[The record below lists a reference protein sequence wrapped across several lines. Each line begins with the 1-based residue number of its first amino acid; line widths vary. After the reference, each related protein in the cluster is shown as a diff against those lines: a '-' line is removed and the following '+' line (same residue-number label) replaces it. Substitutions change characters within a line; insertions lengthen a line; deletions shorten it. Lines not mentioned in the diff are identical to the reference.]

1 MTEGGLVMDFD
12 LTEEQIMIRNL
23 MRDFAKKEILPKARD
38 DDRNER
44 FPGDILDKMA
54 HLGFLGA
61 PLPEE
66 YGGMGIDH
74 IAYIL
79 MIEELG
85 RASFALR
92 SIVSVH
98 ISLFQQTLNQWG
110 TEEQKQKY
118 LPRTTKGEIL
128 GCFATTEPNVG
139 SDIASI
145 ETSAVLDG
153 GKWRLN
159 GNKTWI
165 SNGGVAGVAL
175 IFAQTDKAK
184 KHRGLAAFLVE
195 RDTPGFSSRDIHGKL
210 GVRSANTAEL
220 ILEDCLVPEENLLG
234 QVGDGFKIA
243 MSAFDNARLC
253 VAGGCVGLAQA
264 CIDAG
269 VLYAQTRQQFG
280 KPVGSY
286 QLVQEMIAN
295 MIVETE
301 AARFLTYRAAHLKNK
316 GVPNTVETSMAKYY
330 ASEVALRAANNAI
343 QIHGGYGY
351 SDEYPVER
359 YYRDAKVA
367 TLLEG
372 TSEMHKLIIGR
383 NATGISAFTS

>member
-1 MTEGGLVMDFD
+1 MDFD

-23 MRDFAKKEILPKARD
+23 MKDFAKNEILPKARD

-44 FPGDILDKMA
+44 FPRDILDKMA
-54 HLGFLGA
+54 PLGLLGA
-61 PLPEE
+61 PLPEK

-74 IAYIL
+74 IAYVL

-85 RASFALR
+85 RVSFALR

-98 ISLFQQTLNQWG
+98 ISLFQKTLNQWG

-145 ETSAVLDG
+145 ETSAVLDK

-159 GNKTWI
+159 GNKMWI
-165 SNGGVAGVAL
+165 SNGGVADVAL

-184 KHRGLAAFLVE
+184 KHRGITAFLVE
-195 RDTPGFSSRDIHGKL
+195 KGTPGFSSTDIHGKL
-210 GVRSANTAEL
+210 GLRSANTAEL
-220 ILEDCLVPEENLLG
+220 ILEDCVVAEENVLG
-234 QVGDGFKIA
+234 QVGKGFKIA
-243 MSAFDNARLC
+243 MTAFDNARLC
-253 VAGGCVGLAQA
+253 VAAGCVGLAQA
-264 CIDAG
+264 CIDAS

-280 KPVGSY
+280 KPIGSY
-286 QLVQEMIAN
+286 QLVQEMIAD

-301 AARFLTYRAAHLKNK
+301 AARFLTYRAAYLKDK
-316 GVPNTVETSMAKYY
+316 GVPHTVETSMAKYY

-343 QIHGGYGY
+343 QVHGGWGF

-359 YYRDAKVA
+359 YYRDVKVA

-372 TSEMHKLIIGR
+372 TSQMHKLIIGR
-383 NATGISAFTS
+383 NATGLNAFTS

>member
-1 MTEGGLVMDFD
+1 MDFG

-23 MRDFAKKEILPKARD
+23 MKDFAKNEILPKARD

-44 FPGDILDKMA
+44 FPRDILDKMA
-54 HLGFLGA
+54 PLGLLGA

-74 IAYIL
+74 IAYVL
-79 MIEELG
+79 MMEELG
-85 RASFALR
+85 RVSFALR

-98 ISLFQQTLNQWG
+98 ISLFQLTLNQWG

-159 GNKTWI
+159 GNKMWI
-165 SNGGVAGVAL
+165 SNGGVAEVAL

-184 KHRGLAAFLVE
+184 KHRGIAVFLVE
-195 RDTPGFSSRDIHGKL
+195 KDAPGFSSTDIHGKL
-210 GVRSANTAEL
+210 GLRSANTAEL
-220 ILEDCLVPEENLLG
+220 ILKDCVVPEENVVG
-234 QVGDGFKIA
+234 QVGEGFKIA
-243 MSAFDNARLC
+243 MTAFDNARLC
-253 VAGGCVGLAQA
+253 VAAGCVGLAQA
-264 CIDAG
+264 CIDAS
-269 VLYAQTRQQFG
+269 VLYSQTRKQFG
-280 KPVGSY
+280 KPIGSY
-286 QLVQEMIAN
+286 QLVQEMIAD

-316 GVPNTVETSMAKYY
+316 GVPNTIETSMAKYY

-343 QIHGGYGY
+343 QVHGGYGF

-359 YYRDAKVA
+359 YYRDVKVA

-372 TSEMHKLIIGR
+372 TSQMHKLIIGR
-383 NATGISAFTS
+383 NATGFNAFTS

>member
-1 MTEGGLVMDFD
+1 MDFD

-23 MRDFAKKEILPKARD
+23 MKDFAKNEILPKARD

-44 FPGDILDKMA
+44 FPRDILDKMA
-54 HLGFLGA
+54 PLGLLGA
-61 PLPEE
+61 PLPEK

-74 IAYIL
+74 IAYVL

-85 RASFALR
+85 RVSFALR

-98 ISLFQQTLNQWG
+98 ISLFQKTLNQWG

-145 ETSAVLDG
+145 ETSAVLDK

-159 GNKTWI
+159 GNKMWI
-165 SNGGVAGVAL
+165 SNGGVADVAL

-184 KHRGLAAFLVE
+184 KHRGITAFLVE
-195 RDTPGFSSRDIHGKL
+195 KGTPGFSSTDIHGKL
-210 GVRSANTAEL
+210 GLRSANTAEL
-220 ILEDCLVPEENLLG
+220 ILEDCVVAEENVLG
-234 QVGDGFKIA
+234 QVGKGFKIA
-243 MSAFDNARLC
+243 MTAFDNARLC
-253 VAGGCVGLAQA
+253 VAAGCVGLAQA
-264 CIDAG
+264 CIDAS

-280 KPVGSY
+280 KPIGSY
-286 QLVQEMIAN
+286 QLVQEMIAD

-301 AARFLTYRAAHLKNK
+301 AARFLTYRAAYLKDK
-316 GVPNTVETSMAKYY
+316 GIPHTVETSMAKYY

-343 QIHGGYGY
+343 QVHGGYGF

-359 YYRDAKVA
+359 YYRDVKVA

-372 TSEMHKLIIGR
+372 TSQMHKLIIGR
-383 NATGISAFTS
+383 NATGLNAFTS

>member
-1 MTEGGLVMDFD
+1 MDFD
-12 LTEEQIMIRNL
+12 LTEDQIMIRNL
-23 MRDFAKKEILPKARD
+23 MKDFAEKEILPKARD

-44 FPGDILDKMA
+44 FPKDILDKMA
-54 HLGFLGA
+54 PLGFLGA

-66 YGGMGIDH
+66 YGGLGIDT

-85 RASFALR
+85 RVSFALR

-98 ISLFQQTLNQWG
+98 VSLFQQTLNRWG
-110 TEEQKQKY
+110 TEEQKRRY
-118 LPRTTKGEIL
+118 LPRTTKGELL

-139 SDIASI
+139 SDLSSM
-145 ETSAVLDG
+145 ETTAVLEG

-159 GNKTWI
+159 GNKMWI
-165 SNGGVAGVAL
+165 SNGGVADLAL

-184 KHRGLAAFLVE
+184 KHRGIAAFLVE
-195 RDTPGFSSRDIHGKL
+195 KGTPGFSSEDIHGKL
-210 GVRSANTAEL
+210 GLRAANTAEL
-220 ILEDCLVPEENLLG
+220 ILQDCLVPEENLLG
-234 QVGDGFKIA
+234 QVGEGFKIA
-243 MSAFDNARLC
+243 MTAFDNARLC

-264 CIDAG
+264 CIDAS
-269 VLYAQTRQQFG
+269 VQYAQNRQQFG
-280 KPVGSY
+280 KPIGSY
-286 QLVQEMIAN
+286 QLVQEIIAN
-295 MIVETE
+295 MVVETE
-301 AARFLTYRAAHLKNK
+301 AARFLTYRAAYLKNK
-316 GVPNTVETSMAKYY
+316 GIPNTIETSMAKYY

-343 QIHGGYGY
+343 QVHGGYGF

-359 YYRDAKVA
+359 YYRDVKVA

-383 NATGISAFTS
+383 NATGLSAFTS

>member
-1 MTEGGLVMDFD
+1 MDFD
-12 LTEEQIMIRNL
+12 FTEEQIMIRNL
-23 MRDFAKKEILPKARD
+23 MKDFAKNEILPKARD

-44 FPGDILDKMA
+44 FPKDILDKMA
-54 HLGFLGA
+54 PLGLLGA

-79 MIEELG
+79 MMEELG
-85 RASFALR
+85 RVSFALR

-98 ISLFQQTLNQWG
+98 ISLFQLTLNQWG

-118 LPRTTKGEIL
+118 LPLTTKGEIL

-159 GNKTWI
+159 GNKMWI
-165 SNGGVAGVAL
+165 SNGGVAEVAL

-184 KHRGLAAFLVE
+184 KHRGIAAFLVD
-195 RDTPGFSSRDIHGKL
+195 RDTPGFSSTDIHGKL
-210 GVRSANTAEL
+210 GLRSANTAEL
-220 ILEDCLVPEENLLG
+220 ILKDCVVPEENVLG
-234 QVGDGFKIA
+234 QVGEGFKIA
-243 MSAFDNARLC
+243 MTAFDNARLC
-253 VAGGCVGLAQA
+253 VAAGCVGLAQA
-264 CIDAG
+264 CIDAS
-269 VLYAQTRQQFG
+269 VLYSQTRKQFG
-280 KPVGSY
+280 KPIGSF
-286 QLVQEMIAN
+286 QLVQGMIAD

-301 AARFLTYRAAHLKNK
+301 AARFLTYRAAYLKNK
-316 GVPNTVETSMAKYY
+316 GVPSTVETSMAKYY

-343 QIHGGYGY
+343 QVHGGYGF

-359 YYRDAKVA
+359 YYRDVKVA

-372 TSEMHKLIIGR
+372 TSQMHKLLIGR
-383 NATGISAFTS
+383 NATGINAFTS

>member
-1 MTEGGLVMDFD
+1 MDFD

-23 MRDFAKKEILPKARD
+23 MKDFAKNEILPKARD

-44 FPGDILDKMA
+44 FPRDILDKMA
-54 HLGFLGA
+54 PLGLLGA
-61 PLPEE
+61 PLPEK

-74 IAYIL
+74 IAYVL

-98 ISLFQQTLNQWG
+98 ISLFQKTLNQWG

-145 ETSAVLDG
+145 ETSAVLDK

-159 GNKTWI
+159 GNKMWI
-165 SNGGVAGVAL
+165 SNGGVADVAL

-184 KHRGLAAFLVE
+184 KHRGITAFLVE
-195 RDTPGFSSRDIHGKL
+195 KGTPGFSSTDIHGKL
-210 GVRSANTAEL
+210 GLRSANTAEL
-220 ILEDCLVPEENLLG
+220 ILEDCVVAEENVLG
-234 QVGDGFKIA
+234 QVGKGFKIA
-243 MSAFDNARLC
+243 MTAFDNARLC
-253 VAGGCVGLAQA
+253 VAAGCVGLAQA
-264 CIDAG
+264 CIDAS

-280 KPVGSY
+280 KPIGSY
-286 QLVQEMIAN
+286 QLVQEMIAD

-301 AARFLTYRAAHLKNK
+301 AARFLTYRAAYLKDK
-316 GVPNTVETSMAKYY
+316 GIPHTVETSMAKYY

-343 QIHGGYGY
+343 QVHGGYGF

-359 YYRDAKVA
+359 YYRDVKVA

-372 TSEMHKLIIGR
+372 TSQMHKLIIGR
-383 NATGISAFTS
+383 NATGLNAFTS

>member
-1 MTEGGLVMDFD
+1 MDFD

-23 MRDFAKKEILPKARD
+23 TKDFAEKEILPKARD

-44 FPGDILDKMA
+44 FPKDILDKMA
-54 HLGFLGA
+54 PLGFLGA

-66 YGGMGIDH
+66 YGGLGIDN

-85 RASFALR
+85 RVSFALR

-98 ISLFQQTLNQWG
+98 ISLFQQTLNRWG
-110 TEEQKQKY
+110 TEEQKRKY
-118 LPRTTKGEIL
+118 LPHTTKGELL

-139 SDIASI
+139 SDLSSM
-145 ETSAVLDG
+145 ETTAVLHG

-159 GNKTWI
+159 GNKMWI
-165 SNGGVAGVAL
+165 SNGGVADVAL
-175 IFAQTDKAK
+175 VFAQTDKAK
-184 KHRGLAAFLVE
+184 KHRGIAAFIVE
-195 RDTPGFSSRDIHGKL
+195 KDTPGFSSEDIHGKL
-210 GVRSANTAEL
+210 GLRAANTAEL

-234 QVGDGFKIA
+234 QVGEGFKIA
-243 MSAFDNARLC
+243 MTAFDNARLC
-253 VAGGCVGLAQA
+253 VAGGCVGLAQG
-264 CIDAG
+264 CIDAS
-269 VLYAQTRQQFG
+269 VQYAQNRQQFG
-280 KPVGSY
+280 KPIGSY
-286 QLVQEMIAN
+286 QLVQEIIAN

-316 GVPNTVETSMAKYY
+316 GIPNTIETSMAKYY

-343 QIHGGYGY
+343 QVHGGYGF

-359 YYRDAKVA
+359 YYRDVKVA

-383 NATGISAFTS
+383 SATGFNAFTS

>member
-1 MTEGGLVMDFD
+1 MDFD

-44 FPGDILDKMA
+44 FPGDILEKMA
-54 HLGFLGA
+54 PLGLLGA

-74 IAYIL
+74 IAYSL
-79 MIEELG
+79 MIEEIG
-85 RASFALR
+85 YASFALR
-92 SIVSVH
+92 SIVSAH

-139 SDIASI
+139 SDISSI

-153 GKWRLN
+153 GRWRLN
-159 GNKTWI
+159 GNKMWI
-165 SNGGVAGVAL
+165 SNGGVADVAL

-184 KHRGLAAFLVE
+184 KHRGIAAFLVE

-210 GVRSANTAEL
+210 GLRSANTAEL
-220 ILEDCLVPEENLLG
+220 ILEDCLVPAENVLG

-243 MSAFDNARLC
+243 MTAFDNARLC
-253 VAGGCVGLAQA
+253 VAAGAVGLAQA
-264 CIDAG
+264 CIDAS

-286 QLVQEMIAN
+286 QLVQEIIAN

-301 AARFLTYRAAHLKNK
+301 AARFLTYRAAHLKDK
-316 GVPNTVETSMAKYY
+316 GVPSTVETSMAKYY

>member
-1 MTEGGLVMDFD
+1 MDFD
-12 LTEEQIMIRNL
+12 LTEDQIMIRNL
-23 MRDFAKKEILPKARD
+23 MKDFAEKEILPKARD

-44 FPGDILDKMA
+44 FPKDILDKMA
-54 HLGFLGA
+54 PLGFLGA

-66 YGGMGIDH
+66 YGGLGIDT

-85 RASFALR
+85 RVSFALR

-98 ISLFQQTLNQWG
+98 VSLFQQTLNRWG
-110 TEEQKQKY
+110 NEEQKRKY
-118 LPRTTKGEIL
+118 LPHTTKGELL

-139 SDIASI
+139 SDLSSM
-145 ETSAVLDG
+145 ETTAVLQG

-159 GNKTWI
+159 GNKMWI
-165 SNGGVAGVAL
+165 SNGGVADVAL

-184 KHRGLAAFLVE
+184 KHRGIAAFIVE
-195 RDTPGFSSRDIHGKL
+195 KGTPGFSSEDIHGKL
-210 GVRSANTAEL
+210 GLRAANTAEL
-220 ILEDCLVPEENLLG
+220 ILQDCLVPEENLLG
-234 QVGDGFKIA
+234 QVGEGFKIA
-243 MSAFDNARLC
+243 MTAFDNARLC

-264 CIDAG
+264 CIDAS
-269 VLYAQTRQQFG
+269 VQYAQNRQQFG
-280 KPVGSY
+280 KPIGSY
-286 QLVQEMIAN
+286 QLVQEIIAN
-295 MIVETE
+295 MVVETE
-301 AARFLTYRAAHLKNK
+301 AARFLTYRAAYLKNK
-316 GVPNTVETSMAKYY
+316 GIQNTVETSMAKYY

-343 QIHGGYGY
+343 QVHGGYGF

-359 YYRDAKVA
+359 YYRDVKVA

-383 NATGISAFTS
+383 SATGLSAF

>member
-1 MTEGGLVMDFD
+1 MDFD

-23 MRDFAKKEILPKARD
+23 MKDFAENEILPKARD

-54 HLGFLGA
+54 PLGLLGA
-61 PLPEE
+61 PLPEK

-74 IAYIL
+74 IAYVL
-79 MIEELG
+79 LIEELG
-85 RASFALR
+85 RVSFALR

-98 ISLFQQTLNQWG
+98 ISLFQKTLNQWG

-118 LPRTTKGEIL
+118 LPRATKGEIL

-145 ETSAVLDG
+145 ETSAVLDK

-159 GNKTWI
+159 GNKMWI
-165 SNGGVAGVAL
+165 SNGGVADVAL

-184 KHRGLAAFLVE
+184 KHRGITAFLVE
-195 RDTPGFSSRDIHGKL
+195 KGTPGFSSTDIHGKL
-210 GVRSANTAEL
+210 GLRSANTAEL
-220 ILEDCLVPEENLLG
+220 ILEDCVVAEENVLG
-234 QVGDGFKIA
+234 QVGKGFKIA
-243 MSAFDNARLC
+243 MTAFDNARLC

-264 CIDAG
+264 CIDAS

-280 KPVGSY
+280 KPIGSY
-286 QLVQEMIAN
+286 QLVQEMIAD

-316 GVPNTVETSMAKYY
+316 GMPHTVETSMAKYY

-343 QIHGGYGY
+343 QVHGGWGF

-359 YYRDAKVA
+359 YYRDVKVA

-372 TSEMHKLIIGR
+372 TSQMHKLIIGR
-383 NATGISAFTS
+383 NATGLNAFTS

>member
-1 MTEGGLVMDFD
+1 MDFD

-23 MRDFAKKEILPKARD
+23 MKDFAKNEILPKARD

-44 FPGDILDKMA
+44 FPRDILDKMA
-54 HLGFLGA
+54 PLGLLGA

-74 IAYIL
+74 IAYVL
-79 MIEELG
+79 MMEELG
-85 RASFALR
+85 RVSFALR

-98 ISLFQQTLNQWG
+98 ISLFQLTLNHWG

-159 GNKTWI
+159 GNKMWI
-165 SNGGVAGVAL
+165 SNGGVAEVAL

-184 KHRGLAAFLVE
+184 KHRGIAAFLVD
-195 RDTPGFSSRDIHGKL
+195 RDTPGFSSTDIHGKL
-210 GVRSANTAEL
+210 GLRSANTAEL
-220 ILEDCLVPEENLLG
+220 ILKDCVVPEENVLG
-234 QVGDGFKIA
+234 QVGEGFKIA
-243 MSAFDNARLC
+243 MTAFDNARLC
-253 VAGGCVGLAQA
+253 VAAGCVGLAQA
-264 CIDAG
+264 CIDAS
-269 VLYAQTRQQFG
+269 VLYSQTRKQFG
-280 KPVGSY
+280 KPIGSY
-286 QLVQEMIAN
+286 QLVQEMIAD

-316 GVPNTVETSMAKYY
+316 GVPNTIETSMAKYY

-343 QIHGGYGY
+343 QVHGGYGF

-359 YYRDAKVA
+359 YYRDVKVA

-372 TSEMHKLIIGR
+372 TSQMHKLIIGR
-383 NATGISAFTS
+383 NATGFNAFTS

>member
-1 MTEGGLVMDFD
+1 MDFD

-23 MRDFAKKEILPKARD
+23 MKDFAKNEILPKARD

-54 HLGFLGA
+54 PLGLLGA
-61 PLPEE
+61 PLPEK

-74 IAYIL
+74 IAYVL

-85 RASFALR
+85 RVSFALR

-98 ISLFQQTLNQWG
+98 ISLFQKTLNQWG

-118 LPRTTKGEIL
+118 LPRATKGEIL

-145 ETSAVLDG
+145 ETSAVLDK

-159 GNKTWI
+159 GNKMWI
-165 SNGGVAGVAL
+165 SNGGVADVAL

-184 KHRGLAAFLVE
+184 KHQGITAFLVE
-195 RDTPGFSSRDIHGKL
+195 KGTPGFSSTDIHGKL
-210 GVRSANTAEL
+210 GLRSANTAEL
-220 ILEDCLVPEENLLG
+220 ILEDCVVAEENVLG
-234 QVGDGFKIA
+234 QVGKGFKIA
-243 MSAFDNARLC
+243 MTAFDNARLC
-253 VAGGCVGLAQA
+253 VAAGCVGLAQA
-264 CIDAG
+264 CIDAS

-280 KPVGSY
+280 KPIGSY
-286 QLVQEMIAN
+286 QLVQEMIAD

-301 AARFLTYRAAHLKNK
+301 AARFLTYRAAYLKDK
-316 GVPNTVETSMAKYY
+316 GIPHTVETSMAKYY

-343 QIHGGYGY
+343 QVHGGYGF

-359 YYRDAKVA
+359 YYRDVKVA

-372 TSEMHKLIIGR
+372 TSQMHKLIIGR
-383 NATGISAFTS
+383 NATGLNAFTS

>member
-1 MTEGGLVMDFD
+1 MDFD

-23 MRDFAKKEILPKARD
+23 MKDFAEKEILPKARD

-44 FPGDILDKMA
+44 FPKDILDKMA
-54 HLGFLGA
+54 PLGFLGA

-66 YGGMGIDH
+66 YGGLGIDS

-85 RASFALR
+85 RVSFALR

-98 ISLFQQTLNQWG
+98 VSLFQQTLNRWG
-110 TEEQKQKY
+110 TEEQKRKY
-118 LPRTTKGEIL
+118 LPRTTKGELL

-139 SDIASI
+139 SDLSSM
-145 ETSAVLDG
+145 ETTAALQG

-159 GNKTWI
+159 GNKMWI
-165 SNGGVAGVAL
+165 SNGGVADVAL

-184 KHRGLAAFLVE
+184 KHRGIAAFIVE
-195 RDTPGFSSRDIHGKL
+195 KDTPGFSSEDIHGKL
-210 GVRSANTAEL
+210 GLRAANTAEL

-234 QVGDGFKIA
+234 QVGEGFKIA
-243 MSAFDNARLC
+243 MTAFDNARLC

-264 CIDAG
+264 CIDAS
-269 VLYAQTRQQFG
+269 VQYAQNRQQFG
-280 KPVGSY
+280 KPIGSY
-286 QLVQEMIAN
+286 QLVQEIIAN

-301 AARFLTYRAAHLKNK
+301 AARLLTYRAAHLKNK
-316 GVPNTVETSMAKYY
+316 GIPNTVETSMAKYY
-330 ASEVALRAANNAI
+330 ASEVALKAANNAI
-343 QIHGGYGY
+343 QVHGGYGF

-359 YYRDAKVA
+359 YYRDVKVA

-372 TSEMHKLIIGR
+372 TSEMH
-383 NATGISAFTS
+383 

>member
-1 MTEGGLVMDFD
+1 MDFD

-23 MRDFAKKEILPKARD
+23 MKDFAKNEIIPKMRD

-44 FPGDILDKMA
+44 FPTDILEKMA
-54 HLGFLGA
+54 PLGLLGA

-74 IAYIL
+74 VAYAL

-85 RASFALR
+85 YASFALR
-92 SIVSVH
+92 SIVSAH

-118 LPRTTKGEIL
+118 LPRTTKGELL

-139 SDIASI
+139 SDVSSI
-145 ETSAVLDG
+145 ETSAVRDG

-159 GNKTWI
+159 GNKMWI

-175 IFAQTDKAK
+175 VFAQADKAK
-184 KHRGLAAFLVE
+184 KHRGITAFLVE
-195 RDTPGFSSRDIHGKL
+195 KGTPGFSSQDIHGKL
-210 GVRSANTAEL
+210 GLRSANTAEL
-220 ILEDCLVPEENLLG
+220 IFEDCLVPEDSVLG

-243 MSAFDNARLC
+243 MTAFDEARLC
-253 VAGGCVGLAQA
+253 VAAGSVGLAQA
-264 CIDAG
+264 CIDAS

-280 KPVGSY
+280 KPIGSY
-286 QLVQEMIAN
+286 QLVQELIAD

-301 AARFLTYRAAHLKNK
+301 AARLLTYRAAYLKNK
-316 GVPNTVETSMAKYY
+316 DVRNTVETSMAKYY
-330 ASEVALRAANNAI
+330 ATEVALRAANNAI
-343 QIHGGYGY
+343 QVHGGYGF

-359 YYRDAKVA
+359 YYRDVKVG

-372 TSEMHKLIIGR
+372 TSQMHKLIIGR
-383 NATGISAFTS
+383 EATGINAFTS

>member
-1 MTEGGLVMDFD
+1 MDFD

-23 MRDFAKKEILPKARD
+23 MKDFAENEILPKARD

-54 HLGFLGA
+54 PLGLLGA
-61 PLPEE
+61 PLPEK

-74 IAYIL
+74 IAYVL

-98 ISLFQQTLNQWG
+98 ISLFQKTLNQWG

-145 ETSAVLDG
+145 ETSAVLDK

-159 GNKTWI
+159 GNKMWI
-165 SNGGVAGVAL
+165 SNGGVADVAL

-184 KHRGLAAFLVE
+184 KHRGITAFLVE
-195 RDTPGFSSRDIHGKL
+195 KGTPGFSSTDIHGKL
-210 GVRSANTAEL
+210 GLRSANTAEL
-220 ILEDCLVPEENLLG
+220 ILEDCVVAEENVLG
-234 QVGDGFKIA
+234 QVGKGFKIA
-243 MSAFDNARLC
+243 MTAFDNARLC
-253 VAGGCVGLAQA
+253 VAAGCVGLAQA
-264 CIDAG
+264 CIDAS
-269 VLYAQTRQQFG
+269 VLYAKTRQQFG
-280 KPVGSY
+280 KPIGSY
-286 QLVQEMIAN
+286 QLVQEMIAD

-301 AARFLTYRAAHLKNK
+301 AARFLTYRAAYLKDK
-316 GVPNTVETSMAKYY
+316 GVPHTVETSMAKYY

-343 QIHGGYGY
+343 QVHGGWGF

-359 YYRDAKVA
+359 YYRDVKVA

-372 TSEMHKLIIGR
+372 TSQMHKLIIGR
-383 NATGISAFTS
+383 NATGLNAFTS

>member
-1 MTEGGLVMDFD
+1 MDFD

-23 MRDFAKKEILPKARD
+23 MKDFAENEILPKARD

-54 HLGFLGA
+54 PLGLLGA
-61 PLPEE
+61 PLPEK

-74 IAYIL
+74 IAYVL

-98 ISLFQQTLNQWG
+98 ISLFQKTLNQWG

-118 LPRTTKGEIL
+118 LPRATKGEIL

-145 ETSAVLDG
+145 ETSAVLDK

-159 GNKTWI
+159 GNKMWI
-165 SNGGVAGVAL
+165 SNGGVADVAL

-184 KHRGLAAFLVE
+184 KHRGITAFLVE
-195 RDTPGFSSRDIHGKL
+195 KGTPGFSSTDIHGKL
-210 GVRSANTAEL
+210 GLRSANTAEL
-220 ILEDCLVPEENLLG
+220 ILEDCVVAEENVLG
-234 QVGDGFKIA
+234 QVGEGFKIA
-243 MSAFDNARLC
+243 MTAFDNARLC
-253 VAGGCVGLAQA
+253 VAAGCVGLAQA
-264 CIDAG
+264 CIDAS
-269 VLYAQTRQQFG
+269 VLYAKTRQQFG
-280 KPVGSY
+280 KPIGSY
-286 QLVQEMIAN
+286 QLVQEMIAD

-301 AARFLTYRAAHLKNK
+301 AARFLTYRAAYLKDK
-316 GVPNTVETSMAKYY
+316 GVPHTVETSMAKYY

-343 QIHGGYGY
+343 QVHGGWGF

-359 YYRDAKVA
+359 YYRDVKVA

-372 TSEMHKLIIGR
+372 TSQMHKLIIGR
-383 NATGISAFTS
+383 NATGLNAFTS

>member
-1 MTEGGLVMDFD
+1 MDFD

-23 MRDFAKKEILPKARD
+23 MKDFAKNEILPKARD

-54 HLGFLGA
+54 PLGLLGA
-61 PLPEE
+61 PLPEK

-74 IAYIL
+74 IAYVL

-85 RASFALR
+85 RVSFALR

-98 ISLFQQTLNQWG
+98 ISLFQKTLNQWG

-145 ETSAVLDG
+145 ETSAVLDK

-159 GNKTWI
+159 GNKMWI
-165 SNGGVAGVAL
+165 SNGGVADVAL

-184 KHRGLAAFLVE
+184 KHRGITAFLVE
-195 RDTPGFSSRDIHGKL
+195 KGTPGFSSTDIHGKL
-210 GVRSANTAEL
+210 GLRSANTAEL
-220 ILEDCLVPEENLLG
+220 ILEDCVVAEENVLG
-234 QVGDGFKIA
+234 QVGKGFKIA
-243 MSAFDNARLC
+243 MTAFDNARLC
-253 VAGGCVGLAQA
+253 VAAGCVGLAQA
-264 CIDAG
+264 CIDAS

-280 KPVGSY
+280 KPIGSY
-286 QLVQEMIAN
+286 QLVQEMIAD

-301 AARFLTYRAAHLKNK
+301 AARFLTYRAAYLKDK
-316 GVPNTVETSMAKYY
+316 GVPHTVETSMAKYY

-343 QIHGGYGY
+343 QVHGGYGF

-359 YYRDAKVA
+359 YYRDVKVA

-372 TSEMHKLIIGR
+372 TSQMHKLIIGR
-383 NATGISAFTS
+383 NATGLNAFTS

>member
-1 MTEGGLVMDFD
+1 MDFD

-23 MRDFAKKEILPKARD
+23 MKDFAKNEILPKARD

-54 HLGFLGA
+54 PLGLLGA
-61 PLPEE
+61 PLPEK

-74 IAYIL
+74 IAYVL

-85 RASFALR
+85 RVSFALR

-98 ISLFQQTLNQWG
+98 ISLFQKTLNQWG

-118 LPRTTKGEIL
+118 LPRATKGEIL

-139 SDIASI
+139 SDIANI
-145 ETSAVLDG
+145 ETSAVLDK

-159 GNKTWI
+159 GNKMWI
-165 SNGGVAGVAL
+165 SNGGVADVAL

-184 KHRGLAAFLVE
+184 KHRGITAFLVE
-195 RDTPGFSSRDIHGKL
+195 KGTPGFSSTDIHGKL
-210 GVRSANTAEL
+210 GLRSANTAEL
-220 ILEDCLVPEENLLG
+220 ILEDCVVAEENVLG
-234 QVGDGFKIA
+234 QVGKGFKIA
-243 MSAFDNARLC
+243 MTAFDNARLC
-253 VAGGCVGLAQA
+253 VAAGCVGLAQA
-264 CIDAG
+264 CIDAS

-280 KPVGSY
+280 KPIGSY
-286 QLVQEMIAN
+286 QLVQEMIAD

-301 AARFLTYRAAHLKNK
+301 AARFLTYRAAYLKDK
-316 GVPNTVETSMAKYY
+316 GIPHTVETSMAKYY

-343 QIHGGYGY
+343 QVHGGYGF

-359 YYRDAKVA
+359 YYRDVKVA

-372 TSEMHKLIIGR
+372 TSQMHKLIIGR
-383 NATGISAFTS
+383 NATGLNAFTS

>member
-1 MTEGGLVMDFD
+1 MDFD

-23 MRDFAKKEILPKARD
+23 MKDFAENEILPKARD

-54 HLGFLGA
+54 PLGLLGA
-61 PLPEE
+61 PLPEK

-74 IAYIL
+74 IAYVL

-98 ISLFQQTLNQWG
+98 ISLFQKTLNQWG

-145 ETSAVLDG
+145 ETSAVLDK

-159 GNKTWI
+159 GNKMWI
-165 SNGGVAGVAL
+165 SNGGVADVAL

-184 KHRGLAAFLVE
+184 KHRGITAFLVE
-195 RDTPGFSSRDIHGKL
+195 KGTPGFSSTDIHGKL
-210 GVRSANTAEL
+210 GLRSANTAEL
-220 ILEDCLVPEENLLG
+220 ILEDCVVAEENVLG
-234 QVGDGFKIA
+234 QVGKGFKIA
-243 MSAFDNARLC
+243 MTAFDNARLC

-264 CIDAG
+264 CIDAS

-280 KPVGSY
+280 KPIGSY
-286 QLVQEMIAN
+286 QLVQEMIAD

-301 AARFLTYRAAHLKNK
+301 AARFLTYRAAYLKDK
-316 GVPNTVETSMAKYY
+316 GVPHTVETSMAKYY
-330 ASEVALRAANNAI
+330 ASEEAGAF
-343 QIHGGYGY
+343 
-351 SDEYPVER
+351 P
-359 YYRDAKVA
+359 
-367 TLLEG
+367 
-372 TSEMHKLIIGR
+372 TS
-383 NATGISAFTS
+383 TP

>member
-1 MTEGGLVMDFD
+1 MDFD

-23 MRDFAKKEILPKARD
+23 MKDFAEKEILPKARD

-54 HLGFLGA
+54 QLGFLGA
-61 PLPEE
+61 PLPQE
-66 YGGMGIDH
+66 YGGMGIDP

-85 RASFALR
+85 RVSFALR

-98 ISLFQQTLNQWG
+98 ISLFQQTLNRWG
-110 TEEQKQKY
+110 TEEQKRKY
-118 LPRTTKGEIL
+118 LPRTTKGEL
-128 GCFATTEPNVG
+128 LSCFATTEPNVG
-139 SDIASI
+139 SDLSSM
-145 ETSAVLDG
+145 ETTAALHG

-159 GNKTWI
+159 GNKMWI
-165 SNGGVAGVAL
+165 SNGGVADVAL

-184 KHRGLAAFLVE
+184 KHRGITAFIVE
-195 RDTPGFSSRDIHGKL
+195 KDTPGLSSEDIHGKL
-210 GVRSANTAEL
+210 GLRSANTSEL
-220 ILEDCLVPEENLLG
+220 ILQDCLVPEENLLG
-234 QVGDGFKIA
+234 QVGEGFKIA
-243 MSAFDNARLC
+243 MTAFDNARLC

-264 CIDAG
+264 CIDAS
-269 VLYAQTRQQFG
+269 VQYAQNRQQFG
-280 KPVGSY
+280 KPIGSY
-286 QLVQEMIAN
+286 QLVQEIIAN

-301 AARFLTYRAAHLKNK
+301 AARLLTYRAAHLKNK
-316 GVPNTVETSMAKYY
+316 GVANTIETSMAKYY

-343 QIHGGYGY
+343 QVHGGYGF

-359 YYRDAKVA
+359 YYRDVKVA

-383 NATGISAFTS
+383 SATGFNAFTS

>member
-1 MTEGGLVMDFD
+1 MDFD

-23 MRDFAKKEILPKARD
+23 MQDFAKNEILPKARD

-54 HLGFLGA
+54 PLGLLGA
-61 PLPEE
+61 PLPEK

-74 IAYIL
+74 IAYVL

-85 RASFALR
+85 RVSFALR

-98 ISLFQQTLNQWG
+98 ISLFQKTLNQWG

-145 ETSAVLDG
+145 ETSAVLDK

-159 GNKTWI
+159 GNKMWI
-165 SNGGVAGVAL
+165 SNGGVADVAL

-184 KHRGLAAFLVE
+184 KHRGITAFLVE
-195 RDTPGFSSRDIHGKL
+195 KGTPGFSSTDIHGKL
-210 GVRSANTAEL
+210 GLRSANTAEL
-220 ILEDCLVPEENLLG
+220 ILEDCVVTEENVLG
-234 QVGDGFKIA
+234 QVGKGFKIA
-243 MSAFDNARLC
+243 MTAFDNARLC

-264 CIDAG
+264 CIDAS

-280 KPVGSY
+280 KPIGSY
-286 QLVQEMIAN
+286 QLVQEMIAD

-301 AARFLTYRAAHLKNK
+301 AARFLTYRAAYLKDK
-316 GVPNTVETSMAKYY
+316 GVPHTIETSMAKYY

-343 QIHGGYGY
+343 QVHGGYGF

-359 YYRDAKVA
+359 YYRDVKVA

-372 TSEMHKLIIGR
+372 TSQMHKLIIGR
-383 NATGISAFTS
+383 NATGFNAFTS

>member
-1 MTEGGLVMDFD
+1 MDFD

-23 MRDFAKKEILPKARD
+23 IKDFAEKEIIPKARD
-38 DDRNER
+38 DDRNGR
-44 FPGDILDKMA
+44 FPSDILDKMA
-54 HLGFLGA
+54 HLGLLGA

-74 IAYIL
+74 IAYAL

-92 SIVSVH
+92 SIVSAH
-98 ISLFQQTLNQWG
+98 ISLFQQTLARWG
-110 TEEQKQKY
+110 NEEQKRKY

-139 SDIASI
+139 SDVSSI

-159 GNKTWI
+159 GNKMWI

-175 IFAQTDKAK
+175 VFAQTDKAK

-195 RDTPGFSSRDIHGKL
+195 RDTPGFSSKDIHGKL
-210 GVRSANTAEL
+210 GLRSANTAEL
-220 ILEDCLVPEENLLG
+220 ILEDCLVPAENVLG

-243 MSAFDNARLC
+243 MTAFDEARLC
-253 VAGGCVGLAQA
+253 VAAGSVGLAQA
-264 CIDAG
+264 CIDAS

-280 KPVGSY
+280 RPIGSY
-286 QLVQEMIAN
+286 QLVQEIIAD

-301 AARFLTYRAAHLKNK
+301 AARFLTYRAAHLKDK
-316 GVPNTVETSMAKYY
+316 GNPGTVETSMAKYY

-343 QIHGGYGY
+343 QVHGGYGF

-359 YYRDAKVA
+359 YYRDVKVG

-372 TSEMHKLIIGR
+372 TSQMHKLIIGR
-383 NATGISAFTS
+383 NATGLNAFTS

>member
-1 MTEGGLVMDFD
+1 MDFD

-23 MRDFAKKEILPKARD
+23 MKDFAEKEILPKARD

-44 FPGDILDKMA
+44 FPKDILDKMA
-54 HLGFLGA
+54 PLGFLGA

-66 YGGMGIDH
+66 YGGLGIDS

-85 RASFALR
+85 RVSFALR

-98 ISLFQQTLNQWG
+98 VSLFQQTLNRWG
-110 TEEQKQKY
+110 TEEQKRKY
-118 LPRTTKGEIL
+118 LPRTTKGELL

-139 SDIASI
+139 SDLSSM
-145 ETSAVLDG
+145 ETTAVLQG

-159 GNKTWI
+159 GNKMWI
-165 SNGGVAGVAL
+165 SNGGVADVAL

-184 KHRGLAAFLVE
+184 KHRGIAAFIVE
-195 RDTPGFSSRDIHGKL
+195 KDTPGFSSEDIHGKL
-210 GVRSANTAEL
+210 GLRAANTAEL

-234 QVGDGFKIA
+234 QVGEGFKIA
-243 MSAFDNARLC
+243 MTAFDNARLC

-264 CIDAG
+264 CIDAS
-269 VLYAQTRQQFG
+269 VQYAQNRQQFG
-280 KPVGSY
+280 KPIGSY
-286 QLVQEMIAN
+286 QLVQEIIAN

-301 AARFLTYRAAHLKNK
+301 AARLLTYRAAHLKNK
-316 GVPNTVETSMAKYY
+316 GIPNTVETSMAKYY

-343 QIHGGYGY
+343 QVHGGYGF

-359 YYRDAKVA
+359 YYRDVKVA

-383 NATGISAFTS
+383 SATGINAFTS

>member
-1 MTEGGLVMDFD
+1 MDFD

-23 MRDFAKKEILPKARD
+23 MKDFAKNEILPKARD

-54 HLGFLGA
+54 PLGLLGA
-61 PLPEE
+61 PLPEK

-74 IAYIL
+74 IAYVL

-85 RASFALR
+85 RVSFALR

-98 ISLFQQTLNQWG
+98 ISLFQKTLNQWG

-145 ETSAVLDG
+145 ETSAVLDK

-159 GNKTWI
+159 GNKMWI
-165 SNGGVAGVAL
+165 SNGGVADVAL

-184 KHRGLAAFLVE
+184 KHRGITAFLVE
-195 RDTPGFSSRDIHGKL
+195 KGTPGFSSTDIHGKL
-210 GVRSANTAEL
+210 GLRSANTAEL
-220 ILEDCLVPEENLLG
+220 ILENCVVTEENVLG
-234 QVGDGFKIA
+234 QVGKGFKIA
-243 MSAFDNARLC
+243 MTAFDNARLC

-264 CIDAG
+264 CIDAS

-280 KPVGSY
+280 KPIGSY
-286 QLVQEMIAN
+286 QLVQEMIAD

-301 AARFLTYRAAHLKNK
+301 AARFLTYRAAYLKDK
-316 GVPNTVETSMAKYY
+316 GVPHTVETSMAKYY

-343 QIHGGYGY
+343 QVHGGWGF

-359 YYRDAKVA
+359 YYRDVKVA

-372 TSEMHKLIIGR
+372 TSQMHKLIIGR
-383 NATGISAFTS
+383 NATGFNAFTS

>member
-1 MTEGGLVMDFD
+1 MDFD

-23 MRDFAKKEILPKARD
+23 MKDFAKNEILPKARD
-38 DDRNER
+38 DDRDER
-44 FPGDILDKMA
+44 FPRDILDKIA
-54 HLGFLGA
+54 PLGLFGA

-74 IAYIL
+74 IAYVL
-79 MIEELG
+79 MMEELG
-85 RASFALR
+85 RVSFALR

-98 ISLFQQTLNQWG
+98 ISLFQLTLSQWG

-118 LPRTTKGEIL
+118 LPRATKGEIL

-139 SDIASI
+139 SDLASI

-159 GNKTWI
+159 GNKMWI
-165 SNGGVAGVAL
+165 SNGGVAEVAL

-184 KHRGLAAFLVE
+184 KHRGIAAFLVD
-195 RDTPGFSSRDIHGKL
+195 RDTPGFSSTDIHGKL
-210 GVRSANTAEL
+210 GLRSANTAEL
-220 ILEDCLVPEENLLG
+220 ILKDCVVPEENVLG
-234 QVGDGFKIA
+234 QVGEGFKIA
-243 MSAFDNARLC
+243 MTAFDNARLC
-253 VAGGCVGLAQA
+253 VAAGCVGLAQA
-264 CIDAG
+264 CIDAS
-269 VLYAQTRQQFG
+269 VLYSQTRKQFG
-280 KPVGSY
+280 KPIGSY
-286 QLVQEMIAN
+286 QLVQEMIAD

-316 GVPNTVETSMAKYY
+316 GVPNTIETSMAKYY

-343 QIHGGYGY
+343 QVHGGYGF

-359 YYRDAKVA
+359 YYRDVKVA

-372 TSEMHKLIIGR
+372 TSQMHKLIIGR
-383 NATGISAFTS
+383 NATGFNAFTS

>member
-1 MTEGGLVMDFD
+1 MDFD

-23 MRDFAKKEILPKARD
+23 MKDFAKNEIIPKMRD

-44 FPGDILDKMA
+44 FPADILEKMA
-54 HLGFLGA
+54 PLGLLGA

-74 IAYIL
+74 VAYAL

-85 RASFALR
+85 YASFALR
-92 SIVSVH
+92 SIVSAH

-118 LPRTTKGEIL
+118 LPRTTKGELL

-139 SDIASI
+139 SDVSSI
-145 ETSAVLDG
+145 ETSAVRDG
-153 GKWRLN
+153 YNWRLN
-159 GNKTWI
+159 GNKMWI

-175 IFAQTDKAK
+175 VFAQADKAK
-184 KHRGLAAFLVE
+184 KHRGITAFLVE
-195 RDTPGFSSRDIHGKL
+195 KGTPGFSSQDIHGKL
-210 GVRSANTAEL
+210 GLRSANTAEL
-220 ILEDCLVPEENLLG
+220 ILEDCVVTEDSVLG

-243 MSAFDNARLC
+243 MTAFDEARLC
-253 VAGGCVGLAQA
+253 VAAGSVGLAQA
-264 CIDAG
+264 CIDAS

-280 KPVGSY
+280 KPIGSY
-286 QLVQEMIAN
+286 QLVQELIAD

-301 AARFLTYRAAHLKNK
+301 AARLLTYRAAHLKNK
-316 GVPNTVETSMAKYY
+316 GVRNTVETSMAKYY
-330 ASEVALRAANNAI
+330 ATEVALRAANNAI
-343 QIHGGYGY
+343 QVHGGYGF

-359 YYRDAKVA
+359 YYRDVKVG

-372 TSEMHKLIIGR
+372 TSQMHKLIIGR
-383 NATGISAFTS
+383 EATGINAFTS

>member
-1 MTEGGLVMDFD
+1 MDFD

-23 MRDFAKKEILPKARD
+23 MKDFAENEILPKARD

-54 HLGFLGA
+54 PLGLLGA
-61 PLPEE
+61 PLPEK

-74 IAYIL
+74 IAYVL

-98 ISLFQQTLNQWG
+98 ISLFQKTLNQWG

-145 ETSAVLDG
+145 ETSAVLAK

-159 GNKTWI
+159 GNKMWI
-165 SNGGVAGVAL
+165 SNGGVADVAL

-184 KHRGLAAFLVE
+184 KHRGITAFLVE
-195 RDTPGFSSRDIHGKL
+195 KGTPGFSSTDIHGKL
-210 GVRSANTAEL
+210 GLRSANTAEL
-220 ILEDCLVPEENLLG
+220 ILEDCVVAEENVLG
-234 QVGDGFKIA
+234 QVGEGFKIA
-243 MSAFDNARLC
+243 MTAFDNARLC
-253 VAGGCVGLAQA
+253 VAAGCVGLAQA
-264 CIDAG
+264 CIDAS
-269 VLYAQTRQQFG
+269 VLYAKTRQQFG
-280 KPVGSY
+280 KPIGSY
-286 QLVQEMIAN
+286 QLVQEMIAD

-301 AARFLTYRAAHLKNK
+301 AARFLTYRAAYLKDK
-316 GVPNTVETSMAKYY
+316 GVPHTVETSMAKYY

-343 QIHGGYGY
+343 QVHGGWGF

-359 YYRDAKVA
+359 YYRDVKVA

-372 TSEMHKLIIGR
+372 TSQMHKLIIGR
-383 NATGISAFTS
+383 NATGLNAFTS

>member
-1 MTEGGLVMDFD
+1 MDFD

-23 MRDFAKKEILPKARD
+23 MKDFAKNEILPKVRD

-44 FPGDILDKMA
+44 FPGDILDKMVP
-54 HLGFLGA
+54 LGFLGA

-74 IAYIL
+74 IAYTL
-79 MIEELG
+79 MTEELG

-92 SIVSVH
+92 STVSVH

-139 SDIASI
+139 SDISSI

-159 GNKTWI
+159 GNKMWI

-184 KHRGLAAFLVE
+184 KHRGIAAFLVE
-195 RDTPGFSSRDIHGKL
+195 RDTPGFSS
-210 GVRSANTAEL
+210 
-220 ILEDCLVPEENLLG
+220 
-234 QVGDGFKIA
+234 
-243 MSAFDNARLC
+243 
-253 VAGGCVGLAQA
+253 
-264 CIDAG
+264 
-269 VLYAQTRQQFG
+269 
-280 KPVGSY
+280 
-286 QLVQEMIAN
+286 
-295 MIVETE
+295 
-301 AARFLTYRAAHLKNK
+301 
-316 GVPNTVETSMAKYY
+316 
-330 ASEVALRAANNAI
+330 
-343 QIHGGYGY
+343 
-351 SDEYPVER
+351 
-359 YYRDAKVA
+359 
-367 TLLEG
+367 
-372 TSEMHKLIIGR
+372 
-383 NATGISAFTS
+383 

>member
-1 MTEGGLVMDFD
+1 MDFD

-23 MRDFAKKEILPKARD
+23 MKDFAEKEIIPKARD
-38 DDRNER
+38 DDRSER

-54 HLGFLGA
+54 QLGLLGA

-92 SIVSVH
+92 STVAAH
-98 ISLFQQTLNQWG
+98 ISLFQQTLSQWG

-159 GNKTWI
+159 GNKMWI
-165 SNGGVAGVAL
+165 SNGGVADVAL

-184 KHRGLAAFLVE
+184 KYKGIAAFLVE
-195 RDTPGFSSRDIHGKL
+195 KGTPGFSSEDIHGKL
-210 GVRSANTAEL
+210 GLRSANTAEL

-234 QVGDGFKIA
+234 QVGNGFKIA
-243 MSAFDNARLC
+243 MTAFDEARLC
-253 VAGGCVGLAQA
+253 VAAGSVGLAQA
-264 CIDAG
+264 CIDAS

-280 KPVGSY
+280 KPIGSY
-286 QLVQEMIAN
+286 QLVQEMIP
-295 MIVETE
+295 
-301 AARFLTYRAAHLKNK
+301 
-316 GVPNTVETSMAKYY
+316 GTVETSMAKYY

-343 QIHGGYGY
+343 QVHGGYGY

-359 YYRDAKVA
+359 YYRDVKVG

-372 TSEMHKLIIGR
+372 TSQMHKLIIGR
-383 NATGISAFTS
+383 NATGLNAFTS

>member
-1 MTEGGLVMDFD
+1 MDFD
-12 LTEEQIMIRNL
+12 FTEEQIMIRNL
-23 MRDFAKKEILPKARD
+23 MKDFAEKEILPTVRD

-44 FPGDILDKMA
+44 FPKDILEKMA
-54 HLGFLGA
+54 QLGFLGA

-66 YGGMGIDH
+66 YGGLGIDN

-85 RASFALR
+85 RVSFALR
-92 SIVSVH
+92 SIISVH
-98 ISLFQQTLNQWG
+98 ISLFQQTLNRWG

-118 LPRTTKGEIL
+118 LPHTTKGELL

-139 SDIASI
+139 SDLSSM
-145 ETSAVLDG
+145 ETTAVLHG

-159 GNKTWI
+159 GNKMWI
-165 SNGGVAGVAL
+165 SNGGVADVAL
-175 IFAQTDKAK
+175 IFAQTDKVK
-184 KHRGLAAFLVE
+184 KHRGIAAFIVE
-195 RDTPGFSSRDIHGKL
+195 TDTPGFSSEDIHGKL
-210 GVRSANTAEL
+210 GLRSANTSEL
-220 ILEDCLVPEENLLG
+220 ILQDCLVPQENLLG
-234 QVGDGFKIA
+234 QVGEGFKIA
-243 MSAFDNARLC
+243 MTAFDNARLC

-264 CIDAG
+264 CIDAS
-269 VLYAQTRQQFG
+269 VQYAQNRQQFG
-280 KPVGSY
+280 KPIGSY
-286 QLVQEMIAN
+286 QLVQEIIAN

-301 AARFLTYRAAHLKNK
+301 AARLLTYRAAHLKNK
-316 GVPNTVETSMAKYY
+316 GVTNTIETSMAKYY

-343 QIHGGYGY
+343 QVHGGYGF

-359 YYRDAKVA
+359 YYRDVKVA

-383 NATGISAFTS
+383 SATGFNAFTS

>member
-1 MTEGGLVMDFD
+1 MDFG

-23 MRDFAKKEILPKARD
+23 MKDFAEKEILPKARD

-44 FPGDILDKMA
+44 FPKDILDKMA
-54 HLGFLGA
+54 QLGFLGA

-66 YGGMGIDH
+66 YGGLGIDN

-85 RASFALR
+85 RVSFALR

-98 ISLFQQTLNQWG
+98 VSLFQQTLNRWG
-110 TEEQKQKY
+110 TEEQKRKY
-118 LPRTTKGEIL
+118 LPHTTKGELL

-139 SDIASI
+139 SDLSSM
-145 ETSAVLDG
+145 ETTAVLQG

-159 GNKTWI
+159 GNKMWI
-165 SNGGVAGVAL
+165 SNGGVADVAL

-184 KHRGLAAFLVE
+184 KHRGIAAFIVE
-195 RDTPGFSSRDIHGKL
+195 KDTPGFSSEDIHGKL
-210 GVRSANTAEL
+210 GLRAANTSEL
-220 ILEDCLVPEENLLG
+220 ILQDCLVPEENLLG
-234 QVGDGFKIA
+234 QVGEGFKIA
-243 MSAFDNARLC
+243 MTAFDNARLC

-264 CIDAG
+264 CIDAS
-269 VLYAQTRQQFG
+269 VQYAQNRQQFG
-280 KPVGSY
+280 KPIGSY
-286 QLVQEMIAN
+286 QLVQEIIAN

-301 AARFLTYRAAHLKNK
+301 AARLLTYRAAHLKNK
-316 GVPNTVETSMAKYY
+316 GIPNTVETSMAKYY

-343 QIHGGYGY
+343 QVHGGYGF

-359 YYRDAKVA
+359 YYRDVKVA

-383 NATGISAFTS
+383 SATGLNAFTS

>member
-1 MTEGGLVMDFD
+1 MDFD

-23 MRDFAKKEILPKARD
+23 MKDFAENEIIPKARD
-38 DDRNER
+38 DDRTER

-54 HLGFLGA
+54 PLGLLGA
-61 PLPEE
+61 PLPEK

-74 IAYIL
+74 IAYVL

-98 ISLFQQTLNQWG
+98 ISLFQKTLNQWG

-145 ETSAVLDG
+145 ETSAVLDK

-159 GNKTWI
+159 GNKMWI
-165 SNGGVAGVAL
+165 SNGGVADVAL

-184 KHRGLAAFLVE
+184 KHRGITAFLVE
-195 RDTPGFSSRDIHGKL
+195 KGTPGFSSTDIHGKL
-210 GVRSANTAEL
+210 GLRSANTAEL
-220 ILEDCLVPEENLLG
+220 ILEDCVVAEENVLG
-234 QVGDGFKIA
+234 QVGEGFKIA
-243 MSAFDNARLC
+243 MTAFDNARLC
-253 VAGGCVGLAQA
+253 VAAGCVGLAQA
-264 CIDAG
+264 CIDAS
-269 VLYAQTRQQFG
+269 VLYAKTRQQFG
-280 KPVGSY
+280 KPIGSY
-286 QLVQEMIAN
+286 QLVQEMIAD

-301 AARFLTYRAAHLKNK
+301 AARFLTYRAAYLKDK
-316 GVPNTVETSMAKYY
+316 GVPHTVETSMAKYY

-343 QIHGGYGY
+343 QVHGGWGF

-359 YYRDAKVA
+359 YYRDVKVA

-372 TSEMHKLIIGR
+372 TSQMHKLIIGR
-383 NATGISAFTS
+383 NATGLNAFTS

>member
-1 MTEGGLVMDFD
+1 MDFD

-23 MRDFAKKEILPKARD
+23 MADFVKNEILPKVRD

-44 FPGDILDKMA
+44 FPTDILDKMA

-74 IAYIL
+74 IAYTL

-139 SDIASI
+139 SDISST

-220 ILEDCLVPEENLLG
+220 TLEDCLVPEENLLG

-264 CIDAG
+264 CIDAS

-280 KPVGSY
+280 KPIGSY

-301 AARFLTYRAAHLKNK
+301 AARFLTYRAAYLKNK
-316 GVPNTVETSMAKYY
+316 GAPSTVETSMAKYY
-330 ASEVALRAANNAI
+330 ASEVALRAANNAV

>member
-1 MTEGGLVMDFD
+1 MDFD

-23 MRDFAKKEILPKARD
+23 MADFAKNEILPNVRD

-44 FPGDILDKMA
+44 FPTDILDKMA

-74 IAYIL
+74 IAYTL
-79 MIEELG
+79 MIEELA

-98 ISLFQQTLNQWG
+98 ISLFQQTLNRWG

-118 LPRTTKGEIL
+118 
-128 GCFATTEPNVG
+128 
-139 SDIASI
+139 DISST
-145 ETSAVLDG
+145 ETSAVLHG

-195 RDTPGFSSRDIHGKL
+195 RDTPGFSSTDIHGKL
-210 GVRSANTAEL
+210 GLRAANTAEL
-220 ILEDCLVPEENLLG
+220 TLEDCLVPEENLLG

-253 VAGGCVGLAQA
+253 VAAGCVGLAQA
-264 CIDAG
+264 CIDAS

-280 KPVGSY
+280 KPIGGY

-295 MIVETE
+295 MIVEME
-301 AARFLTYRAAHLKNK
+301 AARFLTYRAAYLKNK
-316 GVPNTVETSMAKYY
+316 GAPSTVETSMAKYY
-330 ASEVALRAANNAI
+330 ASEVALRAANNAV

>member
-1 MTEGGLVMDFD
+1 MDFD
-12 LTEEQIMIRNL
+12 LSEEQIMIRNL
-23 MRDFAKKEILPKARD
+23 MKDFAEKEILPKARD

-44 FPGDILDKMA
+44 FPKDILDKMA
-54 HLGFLGA
+54 PLGFLGA

-66 YGGMGIDH
+66 YGGLGIDS

-79 MIEELG
+79 LIEDLG
-85 RASFALR
+85 RVSFALR

-98 ISLFQQTLNQWG
+98 VSLFQQTLNRWG
-110 TEEQKQKY
+110 TEEQKRKY
-118 LPRTTKGEIL
+118 LPRTTKGELL

-139 SDIASI
+139 SDLSSM
-145 ETSAVLDG
+145 ETTAVLQG

-159 GNKTWI
+159 GNKMWI
-165 SNGGVAGVAL
+165 SNGGVADVAL

-184 KHRGLAAFLVE
+184 KHRGIAAFIVE
-195 RDTPGFSSRDIHGKL
+195 KDTPGFSSEDIHGKL
-210 GVRSANTAEL
+210 GLRAANTAEL

-234 QVGDGFKIA
+234 QVGEGFKIA
-243 MSAFDNARLC
+243 MTAFDNARLC

-264 CIDAG
+264 CIDAS
-269 VLYAQTRQQFG
+269 VQYAQNRQQFG
-280 KPVGSY
+280 KPIGSY
-286 QLVQEMIAN
+286 QLVQEIIAN

-301 AARFLTYRAAHLKNK
+301 AARLLTYRAAHLKNK
-316 GVPNTVETSMAKYY
+316 GIPNTVETSMAKYY

-343 QIHGGYGY
+343 QVHGGYGF

-359 YYRDAKVA
+359 YYRDVKVA

-383 NATGISAFTS
+383 SATGFNAFTS

>member
-1 MTEGGLVMDFD
+1 MDFD
-12 LTEEQIMIRNL
+12 FTEEQIMIRNL
-23 MRDFAKKEILPKARD
+23 MKDFAKNEILPKARD

-44 FPGDILDKMA
+44 FPKDILDKMA
-54 HLGFLGA
+54 PLGLLGA

-74 IAYIL
+74 IAYVL
-79 MIEELG
+79 MMEELG
-85 RASFALR
+85 RVSFALR

-98 ISLFQQTLNQWG
+98 ISLFQLTLNQWG

-159 GNKTWI
+159 GNKMWI
-165 SNGGVAGVAL
+165 SNGGVAEVAL

-184 KHRGLAAFLVE
+184 KHRGIAAFLVD
-195 RDTPGFSSRDIHGKL
+195 RDTPGFSSTDIHGKL
-210 GVRSANTAEL
+210 GLRSANTAEL
-220 ILEDCLVPEENLLG
+220 ILKDCVIPEENVLG
-234 QVGDGFKIA
+234 QVGEGFKIA
-243 MSAFDNARLC
+243 MTAFDNARLC
-253 VAGGCVGLAQA
+253 VAAGCVGLAQA
-264 CIDAG
+264 CIDAS
-269 VLYAQTRQQFG
+269 VLYSQTRKQFG
-280 KPVGSY
+280 KPIGSF
-286 QLVQEMIAN
+286 QLVQELIAD

-301 AARFLTYRAAHLKNK
+301 AARLLTYRAAHLKNK
-316 GVPNTVETSMAKYY
+316 GVPSTIETSMAKYY
-330 ASEVALRAANNAI
+330 ASEAALRAANNAV
-343 QIHGGYGY
+343 QVHGGYGF

-359 YYRDAKVA
+359 YYRDVKVA

-372 TSEMHKLIIGR
+372 TSQMHKLIIGR
-383 NATGISAFTS
+383 DATGINAFTS